1 MTAYIKSLNV
11 LVAQQ
16 NARFTEQKTQLTNS
30 ARDRQTPLEV
40 RVARLLKTIPLE
52 LQREGLSLTSL
63 QAGLRGRWG
72 GSCHP
77 GELGSALRKLSF
89 QRRRQWRGDAGFQAR
104 WFLLE

>member
-40 RVARLLKTIPLE
+40 RVARLLKTIPME
-52 LQREGLSLTSL
+52 LQREGLSLASL
-63 QAGLRGRWG
+63 QAGLRGRWRG
-72 GSCHP
+72 RSHP
-77 GELGSALRKLSF
+77 GEIGTALRKLGF
-89 QRRRQWRGDAGFQAR
+89 QRRRQWRGKASFQAL
-104 WFLLE
+104 WFPA